1 MVGELLQP
9 GGYIKLIPMGLEE
22 LEQGIVTSFVED
34 EGTIIGVQH
43 KVKVDEVMK
52 TFAPLI
58 VVYDGCFSNLECSL
72 CKPQVNYPLCFCG
85 ADFGELRASISK
97 TQDCHFG
104 RSFTNPVCSSE
115 IRCLVDIPSKKLSS
129 LVMVT
134 CQNI

>member
-1 MVGELLQP
+1 
-9 GGYIKLIPMGLEE
+9 
-22 LEQGIVTSFVED
+22 
-34 EGTIIGVQH
+34 
-43 KVKVDEVMK
+43 MK